1 MDSKDNAVTLLG
13 IDAGGTFT
21 DFVCIEDGSE
31 NSFRIYKSLS
41 TPRAPEEAIL
51 AGIHGLGLSG
61 KLERGELHII
71 HGSTVA
77 TNATLEGKVAKT
89 VFVTNY
95 GFKDMLGLA
104 RQTRPA
110 LYALEFEPV
119 DPPVAPELCLET
131 GGRLAADGSVVEDL
145 SEDEVA
151 ELVAKIKE
159 LNPQSVAINLL
170 FSFLDGKFETRLES
184 ALKQA
189 CTNLFISRS
198 SAVLP
203 VYKEYERGIAT
214 WLNASLEPIVHGY
227 LSRLSEQLK
236 GCSLQIMQ
244 SSGET
249 IASDKAAE
257 LAVHL
262 LLSGPAGGLI
272 AIQFLGQQISVEKII
287 SFDMGGTSTDVALMD
302 GAISTITE
310 GHIDR
315 FPVGVPM
322 LDMHTIGAGGGSIAY
337 IDSGGML
344 KVGPQSAGA
353 DPGPASYGKSGESAT
368 VTDANLVLGRLL
380 ESSELAD
387 GLSLDL
393 GKARDAIKR
402 LSVPLNLTIEE
413 TALGIVTIANE
424 HMAKAIRLISVNRGY
439 DPKEFVLASFGGAG
453 GLHVC
458 SVAEAMQMDKAI
470 VPAHGGVLSAL
481 GMLVAD
487 RGRQFTRTVSLDADS
502 TNTEYLQEQFQEL
515 AEQGQHALEQEG
527 LEKESLQAKF
537 SADCRYRGQSYT
549 LNVVWDDLESCCE
562 SFTKLHNQRYGY
574 DLSTVIEIVNIR
586 VNVIAKARP
595 ILLPHNAV
603 NGACNNFETI
613 NIYGSAGS
621 AHVYRRQ
628 ELRENTEL
636 EGPAIIIEYSATIYV
651 AEGWQA
657 RVDPYSNL
665 LLSKINF

>member
-21 DFVCIEDGSE
+21 DFVCIEAGSE
-31 NSFRIYKSLS
+31 NSLRIYKSLS
-41 TPRAPEEAIL
+41 TPHAPEEAIL
-51 AGIHGLGLSG
+51 AGIHGLELSE

-77 TNATLEGKVAKT
+77 TNAILEGKVAKT

-95 GFKDMLGLA
+95 GFKDMLRLA

-110 LYALEFEPV
+110 LYALEFEPI

-131 GGRLAADGSVVEDL
+131 GGRLAADASIVEDL

-151 ELVAKIKE
+151 ELVTKIKE

-170 FSFLDGKFETRLES
+170 FSFLDEKFETRLES
-184 ALKQA
+184 ALKQT
-189 CTNLFISRS
+189 CTDLFISRS

-214 WLNASLEPIVHGY
+214 WLNASLAPIVNGY
-227 LSRLSEQLK
+227 LSRLREQLQ

-249 IASDKAAE
+249 IAADKAAE

-322 LDMHTIGAGGGSIAY
+322 VDMHTIGAGGGSIAY

-393 GKARDAIKR
+393 GKARAAIER

-424 HMAKAIRLISVNRGY
+424 HMAKAIRLISVNRGH

-458 SVAEAMQMDKAI
+458 SIAEAMQMDKAI
-470 VPAHGGVLSAL
+470 VPAHGGVFSAL

-487 RGRQFTRTVSLDADS
+487 RGRQFTRTVGIYADS
-502 TNTEYLQEQFQEL
+502 TGTEYLQEQFQEL
-515 AEQGQHALEQEG
+515 AEQGRRALEQEG
-527 LEKESLQAKF
+527 LERESLQAKF

-549 LNVVWDDLESCCE
+549 LNVAWDDLENCCE

-574 DLSTVIEIVNIR
+574 DLSTAIEIVNIR
-586 VNVIAKARP
+586 VNVIAKARS
-595 ILLPHNAV
+595 ISLPLNSV
-603 NGACNNFETI
+603 KGACNNFETI
-613 NIYGSAGS
+613 DVYDSAEP
-621 AHVYRRQ
+621 AQVYRRQ
-628 ELRENTEL
+628 ELRKDTEL
-636 EGPAIIIEYSATIYV
+636 AGPAIIIEYSATTYV
-651 AEGWQA
+651 AGGWLA
-657 RVDPYSNL
+657 RVDQYSNL
-665 LLSKINF
+665 LLSKIIS

>member
-21 DFVCIEDGSE
+21 DFVCIEVGSE
-31 NSFRIYKSLS
+31 NSLRIHKSLS
-41 TPRAPEEAIL
+41 TPHAPEEAIL
-51 AGIHGLGLSG
+51 AGIHGLGLSE
-61 KLERGELHII
+61 KLEGGELHII

-95 GFKDMLGLA
+95 GFKDMLRLA

-131 GGRLAADGSVVEDL
+131 GGRLAADGTVVEDL
-145 SEDEVA
+145 SEDEIA
-151 ELVAKIKE
+151 ELVTKIKE
-159 LNPQSVAINLL
+159 LSPQSVAINLL
-170 FSFLDGKFETRLES
+170 FSFLDEKFETRLES

-214 WLNASLEPIVHGY
+214 WLNASLAPIVHGY

-249 IASDKAAE
+249 IAADKAAE

-402 LSVPLNLTIEE
+402 LSVPLHLTIEE

-458 SVAEAMQMDKAI
+458 SVAEAMQMDNAI
-470 VPAHGGVLSAL
+470 VPAYGGVLSAL

-487 RGRQFTRTVSLDADS
+487 RGRQFTRTVGIDADS
-502 TNTEYLQEQFQEL
+502 TSTEYLQEQFQEL
-515 AEQGQHALEQEG
+515 AEQGRRALEQEG
-527 LEKESLQAKF
+527 LERESLQAKF

-549 LNVVWDDLESCCE
+549 LNVAWDDLESCCE
-562 SFTKLHNQRYGY
+562 SFTKLHYQRYGY

-613 NIYGSAGS
+613 NIYGSVEP

-628 ELRENTEL
+628 ELRKDTEL
-636 EGPAIIIEYSATIYV
+636 EGPAIIIEYSATTYV

-657 RVDPYSNL
+657 RVDQYSNL
-665 LLSKINF
+665 LLSKIDF